1 LEENMNQ
8 DNGKRQRRR
17 LSAEER
23 WQIYRECEQPGT
35 KIGEI
40 LRKYGLYS
48 SDLHNIRTM
57 VKEASLERLRQSKPG
72 RKKVTTVPVRDYEQ
86 LQSELARKEEA
97 LAEMTV
103 MFTALKKKVNL
114 E

>member
-1 LEENMNQ
+1 MNQ
-8 DNGKRQRRR
+8 EQGKKQRRR
-17 LSAEER
+17 LSAEEK
-23 WQIYRECEQPGT
+23 WQIYQECEQPGA
-35 KIGEI
+35 KVGEI

-48 SDLHNIRTM
+48 SDLGNIRKL
-57 VKEASLERLRQSKPG
+57 VKEGSLERLRQSKPG
-72 RKKVTTVPVRDYEQ
+72 KRKVTTVPMREYEQ
-86 LQSELARKEEA
+86 LENELARKEKA